1 MARIRKR
8 GKNWEY
14 EIKQN
19 GKIVA
24 RGSGFSRKK
33 DAERDARKVELSIG
47 NQSLHYELK
56 QDMTLVELFN
66 SWLNIEILP
75 QAIQPQTKKKYL
87 KRLAKIQ
94 EYFGDSK
101 VSDIVRSQY
110 QMFINWYGMT
120 YEINEVGRMNANI
133 KKAVEFAK
141 ADKILID
148 DRFLLNIK
156 LNSKKIQKIL
166 KQNF

>member
-33 DAERDARKVELSIG
+33 DAERDARRVELSIG

-75 QAIQPQTKKKYL
+75 QAIQP
-87 KRLAKIQ
+87 
-94 EYFGDSK
+94 
-101 VSDIVRSQY
+101 
-110 QMFINWYGMT
+110 
-120 YEINEVGRMNANI
+120 
-133 KKAVEFAK
+133 
-141 ADKILID
+141 
-148 DRFLLNIK
+148 
-156 LNSKKIQKIL
+156 
-166 KQNF
+166 

>member
-47 NQSLHYELK
+47 NQSLHYELE
-56 QDMTLVELFN
+56 QDMTLVELLIHGLILRYYLRLFN
-66 SWLNIEILP
+66 
-75 QAIQPQTKKKYL
+75 
-87 KRLAKIQ
+87 
-94 EYFGDSK
+94 
-101 VSDIVRSQY
+101 
-110 QMFINWYGMT
+110 
-120 YEINEVGRMNANI
+120 
-133 KKAVEFAK
+133 
-141 ADKILID
+141 
-148 DRFLLNIK
+148 
-156 LNSKKIQKIL
+156 L
-166 KQNF
+166 KQRKNI